1 MMSCI
6 LILYILTVI
15 YILYKGLIYILI
27 QDLKIS
33 YSVRKETYLWV
44 LSNSVSSLIQDR
56 DLRRYYVFK

>member
-33 YSVRKETYLWV
+33 YSVRKETYL
-44 LSNSVSSLIQDR
+44 
-56 DLRRYYVFK
+56 